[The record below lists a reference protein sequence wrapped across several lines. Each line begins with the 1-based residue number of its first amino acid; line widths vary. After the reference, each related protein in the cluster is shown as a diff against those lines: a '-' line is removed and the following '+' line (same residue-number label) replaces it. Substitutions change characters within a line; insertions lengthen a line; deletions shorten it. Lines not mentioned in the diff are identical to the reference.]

1 MFSLL
6 LPVLLLVYAIGAGAR
21 AIAGEEESG
30 TLDLLLSTPIRRSRV
45 LLDKLWAM
53 VGASLMLATLAW
65 LSIVAIGRPFGLT
78 VGLVN
83 LAAAAVNLLLLGV
96 AFGSIALAVG
106 SVTGTKAMAIG
117 VTSGLALITFIVR
130 TLAPSVPAIK
140 PLRLLSP
147 FFYYAGHK
155 PLSNGFNGAD
165 VAVLAGIAVVAA
177 LVALVAFDRRDLAA

>member
-1 MFSLL
+1 
-6 LPVLLLVYAIGAGAR
+6 
-21 AIAGEEESG
+21 
-30 TLDLLLSTPIRRSRV
+30 
-45 LLDKLWAM
+45 

-106 SVTGTKAMAIG
+106 SATGTKAMAIG

-147 FFYYAGHK
+147 FFYYSGHK